1 MILHFTLYMDVF
13 DDFLLV
19 APKGGFREKKQK
31 TQAWF
36 YLYFCFGEEQKTKK
50 KNKPAVFGAPTLLQV
65 STMSRFLLPALK
77 PERISDL
84 GQIQCKCSLKINQNV
99 TPQ

>member
-19 APKGGFREKKQK
+19 APGGEFRVLKK
-31 TQAWF
+31 
-36 YLYFCFGEEQKTKK
+36 KK
-50 KNKPAVFGAPTLLQV
+50 KNKPGFIYTFVSGKNKKKKKPCCVWCMTLLRV

-84 GQIQCKCSLKINQNV
+84 GQMQCKCSPKINQNV